1 MCPLLLVGSWLG
13 LFGGFFAGDGVMIL
27 PILVER
33 EITIRAAGAGGLLA
47 STDRR
52 VPLGAKNKK
61 AI

>member
-1 MCPLLLVGSWLG
+1 
-13 LFGGFFAGDGVMIL
+13 MIL